1 VSHSAEGAP
10 RRNPSPHPSPRD
22 RGEGSATARSLA
34 ARVRALL
41 PARRGRGLLGVALL
55 GLGGVGWAAT
65 RGGPAADTVRVT
77 REDLPLGVEVEGEL
91 SAVRSFEIGPPV
103 VRDMWEFKIAS
114 LAAESAQVKKGEP
127 LVTFDPSPL
136 VRQLEE
142 KRSEHEEAQKRIE
155 RKQVELLAQRRDL
168 ELQLAEAMARLD
180 KTRLKAEVPEELRA
194 RNEVLLTELDLRG
207 AEQEVANLRA
217 RIAALQEAQE
227 ASLRSLVSQRD
238 RARGRVAELEA
249 AIEAT
254 TLRAPQDGIVIY
266 KTGWRDEKKKVGDS
280 VWIGEK
286 LLALPDLSGMRADG
300 DVDEADGGAVRAG
313 QRVTLR
319 MEALPDRDFAG
330 TVAKIARAVRR
341 KSWRVPNKVFR
352 VQITLDRGDPA
363 LRPAMRFRGEIE
375 IGRVPGALT
384 VPRTA
389 LFLRPSGPVAWV
401 LTWRG
406 FRETPVRVGR
416 HSRRGVEIL
425 EGLSEGDAVAA
436 ADLAAEARS

>member
-1 VSHSAEGAP
+1 VSAFAE
-10 RRNPSPHPSPRD
+10 
-22 RGEGSATARSLA
+22 
-34 ARVRALL
+34 ALL
-41 PARRGRGLLGVALL
+41 LRLPGMLAGRRGRGLLALALL
-55 GLGGVGWAAT
+55 GAAGAGWVAT
-65 RGGPAADTVRVT
+65 RRGPTADTVRVA

-91 SAVRSFEIGPPV
+91 TAVRSFEIGPPV

-114 LAAESAQVKKGEP
+114 LAAESARVKKGEP
-127 LVTFDPSPL
+127 LVTFDPSSL

-142 KRSEHEEAQKRIE
+142 KRAEHEEAQKRIE

-168 ELQLAEAMARLD
+168 ELQLAEAVARLD
-180 KTRLKAEVPEELRA
+180 KTRLKAEVPEDLRA

-217 RIAALQEAQE
+217 RIAALEEAQD

-238 RARGRVAELEA
+238 RARGRVADLEA

-254 TLRAPQDGIVIY
+254 TVRAPQDGIVIY

-280 VWIGEK
+280 VWFGEK
-286 LLALPDLSGMRADG
+286 LLGLPDLSEMRADG

-313 QRVTLR
+313 QRVSLR

-330 TVAKIARAVRR
+330 AVAKIGRAVRR

-375 IGRVPGALT
+375 TGRVPGVLT
-384 VPRTA
+384 VPRAA
-389 LFLRPSGPVAWV
+389 LFLRPAGPVAWV
-401 LTWRG
+401 STWRG

-416 HSRRGVEIL
+416 AGRRSVEIL
-425 EGLSEGDAVAA
+425 EGLAEGDAVATT
-436 ADLAAEARS
+436 DLAAEAGP